1 MMRLEIANKL
11 LKRRQRENG
20 FESKIF
26 PIDEETKRKSR
37 LLDLARVAKV
47 FHCL

>member
-1 MMRLEIANKL
+1 MRLEIANKL
-11 LKRRQRENG
+11 FKRGQKENG

-26 PIDEETKRKSR
+26 PIDKETKRKSR
-37 LLDLARVAKV
+37 PLDLARVAKV